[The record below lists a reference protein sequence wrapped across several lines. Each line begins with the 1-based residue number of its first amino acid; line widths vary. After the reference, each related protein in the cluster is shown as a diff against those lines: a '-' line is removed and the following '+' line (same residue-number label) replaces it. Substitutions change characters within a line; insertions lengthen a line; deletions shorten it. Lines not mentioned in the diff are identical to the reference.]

1 MENLVILNDFM
12 TTYVE
17 HELIFYVSDYIEETY
32 PKEDFDEQLNKY
44 MECDYEDHLHYLV
57 ETWKK
62 VADENVNVDGNFKID
77 YNFQSDFM
85 VISNYLILNMPSFDY
100 TWLHDIFE
108 HKKLD
113 RNILK

>member
-62 VADENVNVDGNFKID
+62 VADENVNVDGNFRNNKLE
-77 YNFQSDFM
+77 NLS
-85 VISNYLILNMPSFDY
+85 ILCPNCHSLTPNHS
-100 TWLHDIFE
+100 
-108 HKKLD
+108 KPK
-113 RNILK
+113 NK